1 MPLGEKKL
9 NQIRKVPL
17 PCDDFRDLSTA
28 PNVNIPSMGSANKS
42 LVGNYIFNKL
52 QFAA

>member
-17 PCDDFRDLSTA
+17 PCDDFRDLSRA
-28 PNVNIPSMGSANKS
+28 PNVNIPSMGSANKR
-42 LVGNYIFNKL
+42 LVDNYIFNKL